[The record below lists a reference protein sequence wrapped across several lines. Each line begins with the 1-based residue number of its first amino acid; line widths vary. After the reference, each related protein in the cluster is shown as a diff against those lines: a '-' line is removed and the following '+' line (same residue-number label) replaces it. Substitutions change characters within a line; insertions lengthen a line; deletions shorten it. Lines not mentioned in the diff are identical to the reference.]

1 MRVEKEEF
9 DTNLNEI
16 RIMLQGTEQKI
27 EVFVN
32 EIPETNQGIQVT
44 QEMADR
50 WNSILEK
57 SQNVE
62 EQILPNILEKIT

>member
-62 EQILPNILEKIT
+62 EQILPNI